1 MKSKTFYLR
10 RKEKM
15 RKTIMNNKLY
25 IFYIT
30 LELIDI
36 EYIKNMIQVKQKLLN
51 DLRSSLQIHNV

>member
-15 RKTIMNNKLY
+15 RKTIMNNKLD

-51 DLRSSLQIHNV
+51 DLTLLVF

>member
-15 RKTIMNNKLY
+15 RNTIMNNKLY

>member
-10 RKEKM
+10 RKEQM
-15 RKTIMNNKLY
+15 RKTIMNNKLD

-51 DLRSSLQIHNV
+51 DLTLLLF